1 MEYITNADYKFA
13 KRVCKNFARKHLGKY
28 NDLYVQSDTILLAD
42 IFEIFRNMC
51 IEIFQQYPAEFICV
65 Q

>member
-1 MEYITNADYKFA
+1 MEYITDADYEHA
-13 KRVCKNFARKHLGKY
+13 KRVRKNFARKHLGKY

-42 IFEIFRNMC
+42 IFENFGNMC
-51 IEIFQQYPAEFICV
+51 IEIFEQDPAEFICV

>member
-1 MEYITNADYKFA
+1 MEYITNADYKYA
-13 KRVCKNFARKHLGKY
+13 KRVSKNFARKHLGKY

-42 IFEIFRNMC
+42 IFENFRNMC
-51 IEIFQQYPAEFICV
+51 IEIFEQDPAEFICV